1 MSFLILYYQ
10 DLYKEGASLVTQMV
24 KNLSAMQETQGST
37 PGSES
42 SPGEWNDS
50 HSSIFAWR
58 IPWTE
63 DTGRVIIHGITKS
76 RTWQLSLTEG
86 HISKLI
92 DLNSVLVSV
101 GFLFFIV

>member
-37 PGSES
+37 PGSER
-42 SPGEWNDS
+42 SPGERNDS

-63 DTGRVIIHGITKS
+63 DTGRVTIRGITKS
-76 RTWQLSLTEG
+76 RTWQLFLTEG
-86 HISKLI
+86 RISKLI